1 MNIRTLTMNLECEIT
16 GDQDTVIEGICY
28 DSRQAEKGDLFF
40 CISGFLS
47 DGHKY
52 AEDAVKKGA
61 VALMVTRKLP
71 LEVPQILVKDGRHA
85 MAQISCVF
93 YGNPAAR
100 LKTVGITGTN
110 GKTTATYM
118 IKSIAEKKGEKVGL
132 IGTIVNMIG
141 EKVLETERT
150 TPEAPDLQKLIRQM
164 ADEGCTLLV
173 MEVSSHSLDLK
184 RVAGIHYDVG
194 VFTNLTQDH
203 LDYHKTLENYRVAK
217 KILFHSS
224 KNAVINLDDA
234 SGAYLMEG
242 VGAKVFSYGIREK
255 AALSAAEIEITPA
268 GASFDMDIIGRK
280 THIDLKIPGLFS
292 VYNALSAAGAC
303 TALGIAPQYIRQGL
317 EALPSVSGRFEVL
330 DTGNRGYTVILDY
343 AHTPD
348 SLQNT
353 LQTVNEFVRGR
364 IVTVFGCGGDR
375 DKGKRPIMGE
385 IAGKLSDLTIITSD
399 NPRTEVP
406 EDIIAQIEDGMKKT
420 NADYIC
426 IENRREAIRYALE
439 NARKDDIIVL
449 AGKGH
454 ETYQEINKVKYPF
467 DEKIVVREILKAL

>member
-1 MNIRTLTMNLECEIT
+1 LATGLDCEII
-16 GDQDTVIEGICY
+16 GDQYTGIEGISY
-28 DSRQAEKGDLFF
+28 DSRRVKKGDLFF
-40 CISGFLS
+40 CISGFS
-47 DGHKY
+47 NDGHQY
-52 AEDAVKKGA
+52 AQDAVDNGA
-61 VALMVTRKLP
+61 AALMVTRKLQI
-71 LEVPQILVKDGRHA
+71 EVPQIVVKDDRLS
-85 MAQISCVF
+85 MALISCAF
-93 YGNPAAR
+93 YGYPSRR
-100 LKTVGITGTN
+100 LKMVGITGTN
-110 GKTTATYM
+110 GKTTTTYM

-141 EKVLETERT
+141 DKVLETERT
-150 TPEAPDLQKLIRQM
+150 TPEAPDLQNLIRQM
-164 ADEGCTLLV
+164 ADEGCSMVV

-184 RVAGIHYDVG
+184 RVEGMRFDVSI
-194 VFTNLTQDH
+194 FTNLTQDH
-203 LDYHKTLENYRVAK
+203 LDYHKTLENYRNAK
-217 KILFHSS
+217 KIIFHVSN
-224 KNAVINLDDA
+224 NAVINIDDA
-234 SGAYLMEG
+234 AGDYMADNIKANVYR
-242 VGAKVFSYGIREK
+242 YGIREK
-255 AALSAAEIEITPA
+255 ADLNASEIEITPA
-268 GASFDMDIIGRK
+268 GASFDMNIKGAK

-292 VYNALSAAGAC
+292 VYNSLSAAGAC
-303 TALGIAPQYIRQGL
+303 TALGMEAQYIKEGL
-317 EALPSVSGRFEVL
+317 ETLPSVSGRFEVL

-385 IAGKLSDLTIITSD
+385 IAGKLSSFTIITSD

-406 EDIIAQIEDGMKKT
+406 ADIIAQIEDGMKRT

-426 IENRREAIRYALE
+426 IENRREAIQYALE
-439 NARKDDIIVL
+439 NARRDDIIVL

-467 DEKIVVREILKAL
+467 DEKVVVRDILKKL

>member
-1 MNIRTLTMNLECEIT
+1 MDIRTLTMDLECEII
-16 GDQDTVIEGICY
+16 GDQNTMIKGLCY
-28 DSRQAEKGDLFF
+28 DSRQIKDGDLFF
-40 CISGFLS
+40 CISGFQS
-47 DGHKY
+47 DGHQY

-71 LEVPQILVKDGRHA
+71 LDVPQIMVKDDRYA
-85 MAQISCVF
+85 MARISSTY
-93 YGNPAAR
+93 YGKPAEN

-110 GKTTATYM
+110 GKTSTTYM

-141 EKVLETERT
+141 DKVLETERT

-164 ADEGCTLLV
+164 ADEGCTVLV

-184 RVAGIHYDVG
+184 RVEGIHYDVG

-203 LDYHKTLENYRVAK
+203 LDYHKTLDNYRDAK
-217 KILFHSS
+217 KILFYNS
-224 KNAVINLDDA
+224 KNAVINTDDS
-234 SGAYLMEG
+234 SGDYMMEG
-242 VGAKVFSYGIREK
+242 ISAKVFSYGIREK
-255 AALSAAEIEITPA
+255 AKLSASEIEITPA
-268 GASFDMDIIGRK
+268 GASFDMDIIGQK

-303 TALGIAPQYIRQGL
+303 TALGIAPQYIKEGL

-385 IAGKLSDLTIITSD
+385 IAGRLSDFTIITSD

-406 EDIIAQIEDGMKKT
+406 KDIIIQIEDGMKKT

-426 IENRREAIRYALE
+426 IENRRDAIRYALE

-467 DEKIVVREILKAL
+467 DEKVVVREILEAL

>member
-1 MNIRTLTMNLECEIT
+1 MELQKLCEGLECEII
-16 GDQDTVIEGICY
+16 GDAKTNITGICY
-28 DSRQAEKGDLFF
+28 DSRNIKKGDLFF
-40 CISGFLS
+40 CIKGFSS
-47 DGHKY
+47 DGHQY
-52 AEDAVKKGA
+52 AKDAVEKGA
-61 VALMVTRKLP
+61 AALMVSYKLD
-71 LEVPQILVKDGRHA
+71 LGIPQILVKDDRKT
-85 MAQISCVF
+85 MAQIACEF
-93 YGNPAAR
+93 YGHPS
-100 LKTVGITGTN
+100 KKIKMIGITGTN
-110 GKTTATYM
+110 GKTTTTYM

-141 EKVLETERT
+141 DKVLETERT

-164 ADEGCTLLV
+164 ADEGCTIVV

-184 RVAGIHYDVG
+184 RVEGIYYDVG

-203 LDYHKTLENYRVAK
+203 LDYHKTLENYREAK
-217 KILFHSS
+217 KILFIKSDHAII
-224 KNAVINLDDA
+224 NADDA
-234 SGAYLMEG
+234 AGEYMQEGIGARVL
-242 VGAKVFSYGIREK
+242 KYGIREEADL
-255 AALSAAEIEITPA
+255 AASEIEITPA
-268 GASFDMDIIGRK
+268 GASFDILTLGEKI
-280 THIDLKIPGLFS
+280 HVDLKIPGLFS
-292 VYNALSAAGAC
+292 VYNALCAAGAC
-303 TALGIAPQYIRQGL
+303 MALGMDFSYIKQGL
-317 EALPSVSGRFEVL
+317 EMLPSVSGRFEVL
-330 DTGNRGYTVILDY
+330 DTGNKGFTVILDY

-375 DKGKRPIMGE
+375 DKAKRPIMGE
-385 IAGKLSDLTIITSD
+385 IAGKLSNFTIITSD

-406 EDIIAQIEDGMKKT
+406 ADIIAQIEAGMKKT

-426 IENRREAIRYALE
+426 IENRKAAIRYALE

-467 DEKIVVREILKAL
+467 DEKIIVHDILQAL